1 MRRARGLRKSRG
13 QSLVEFAL
21 IVPIL
26 MTLAMTI
33 AEFGVAFGTNMTIM
47 QATKEGA
54 RVGAVLGDGSSP
66 LGSCT
71 GLAGAASVD
80 PQIIGAV
87 QRAIESSGSG
97 IVLANVDWIKI
108 YKYGNSASENTWT
121 PGDGGT
127 KCGVTMHFIE
137 GSHPWLP
144 SDRTTS
150 PAVSIGVKIQ
160 YHYRLFTPLAAI
172 SGMIGFSEILMT
184 DSTVMA
190 IEP

>member
-1 MRRARGLRKSRG
+1 MILPIMMTM
-13 QSLVEFAL
+13 AL
-21 IVPIL
+21 TV
-26 MTLAMTI
+26 

-54 RVGAVLGDGSSP
+54 RVGAVLGDGSSV

-71 GLAGAASVD
+71 DLTPANSVD
-80 PQIIGAV
+80 PQIIAAV
-87 QRAIESSGSG
+87 QRTIESPGSG

-108 YKYGNSASENTWT
+108 YKYGDAAKENTWT
-121 PGDGGT
+121 PGNGGT
-127 KCGVTMHFIE
+127 KCGVKMDFVE

-172 SGMIGFSEILMT
+172 SGLIGFSEILMS